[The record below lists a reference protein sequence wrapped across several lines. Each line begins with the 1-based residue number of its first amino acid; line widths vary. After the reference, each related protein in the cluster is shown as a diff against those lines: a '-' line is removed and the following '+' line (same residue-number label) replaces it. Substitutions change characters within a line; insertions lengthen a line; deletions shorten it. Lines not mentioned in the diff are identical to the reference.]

1 MTDRNDT
8 FESADVVVKRPCK
21 NVTLTKEQSIQIK
34 IEILVAGG
42 YEEIAD
48 RAVRNISD
56 IIEGKVNRKI
66 KRRGAP
72 RLTSE
77 QLDDTISKIRDLQ
90 RRNPHVQSDRSI
102 YNNTKIDRR
111 RIKRAKR
118 IMKQRRAFRF
128 FQIFGW
134 KYPAPKTALNS

>member
-1 MTDRNDT
+1 MNDSNDIL
-8 FESADVVVKRPCK
+8 ESADVVCKRPCK
-21 NVTLTKEQSIQIK
+21 NGTLTEEQRIQIK